1 MLRTGGVRLIERSAL
16 QSWNLF
22 AYVKLQPKTPK
33 CSHPHGTVCPTHCSE
48 HYTTITGRSCHK
60 YHFCHDKHMFVT
72 TNMCS
77 SQQNTSFVTT
87 KVCLSRKLLLRQ
99 NYVCRDKY
107 LSWQQILTKDVFCQ
121 DKHVFLSQQNF
132 CQDKI
137 YFCPNKYLLWQKLC
151 QDKNILSQQTSFWYL
166 WQLPPMIYNCTF
178 FNQSA
183 QWNKFPLNIH
193 IGEVGIL
200 GLLLLMPLLHHL

>member
-1 MLRTGGVRLIERSAL
+1 MPNAL
-16 QSWNLF
+16 LWTLYNYHWRELPQVSFLSW
-22 AYVKLQPKTPK
+22 Q
-33 CSHPHGTVCPTHCSE
+33 THV
-48 HYTTITGRSCHK
+48 
-60 YHFCHDKHMFVT
+60 CHDKHVFITTKHIFCHNKSVLVTKTFVATKLCLSWQIFVMT
-72 TNMCS
+72 TNFDKRCILSGQTCML
-77 SQQNTSFVTT
+77 VTT
-87 KVCLSRKLLLRQ
+87 KLLSRQ
-99 NYVCRDKY
+99 NYV
-107 LSWQQILTKDVFCQ
+107 
-121 DKHVFLSQQNF
+121 
-132 CQDKI
+132 
-137 YFCPNKYLLWQKLC
+137 CPNKYLLWQKLC